1 MLLTKAAY
9 GLVEAP
15 IQWFLSVSR
24 YLESLGGE
32 RQFSDPC
39 CWGFF
44 DKDRNPIGWVCGHV
58 DDFLFGGKQGE
69 AQWEHIKAQIKARF
83 KWGQWESQKFL
94 QCGVLI
100 EQTDS
105 GFALSQPE
113 YLSAVTEIHVSR
125 ARWNDA
131 TAPVTQQELFQLR
144 SVLGALSWHASQVAP
159 VWSAPVGMLL
169 SKVHKGTVQEIID
182 TNKLLQRAKLSQHQK
197 MYIHRQDPGKALL
210 AAWADAA
217 DASRPDGSS
226 TKGVLIGWTSDRL
239 LQGDLCRISPVFW
252 QSAKIQRV
260 CRSSGAAETR
270 AAVDAEDELF
280 AVRFQVREFQG
291 GQVSLWNVDGA
302 VMDASG
308 VLISDSKNLYDKLG
322 QTVMTLRGAEKRADI
337 EALCL
342 KESMGA
348 TGLTVRWVNGDSQLA
363 NALTKSHELHQLIEF
378 NRRDGQWRIVYDP
391 DLLSGRRRKQLGL
404 SSLETAVAG

>member
-1 MLLTKAAY
+1 
-9 GLVEAP
+9 
-15 IQWFLSVSR
+15 
-24 YLESLGGE
+24 
-32 RQFSDPC
+32 
-39 CWGFF
+39 
-44 DKDRNPIGWVCGHV
+44 
-58 DDFLFGGKQGE
+58 
-69 AQWEHIKAQIKARF
+69 
-83 KWGQWESQKFL
+83 
-94 QCGVLI
+94 
-100 EQTDS
+100 
-105 GFALSQPE
+105 
-113 YLSAVTEIHVSR
+113 
-125 ARWNDA
+125 
-131 TAPVTQQELFQLR
+131 
-144 SVLGALSWHASQVAP
+144 
-159 VWSAPVGMLL
+159 MLL
-169 SKVHKGTVQEIID
+169 SKIHKGTVQEIVD

-197 MYIHRQDPGKALL
+197 MYIHKQDPGKALL

-239 LQGDLCRISPVFW
+239 LQGDLSRISPVFW

-280 AVRFQVREFQG
+280 AIRFQVREFQG
-291 GQVSLWNVDGA
+291 GQVSLWDVDGA
-302 VMDASG
+302 VLDVPG

-342 KESMGA
+342 KESVGA
-348 TGLTVRWVNGDSQLA
+348 TGLIVRWVNGDSQLA
-363 NALTKSHELHQLIEF
+363 NALTKSHELHQLLEF